1 MKMIKLIFVFIFLLS
16 GCMSNHTSK
25 SCLNESDGLYLLSQ
39 DKGLLN
45 LTPVTEYFPDGFS
58 GYIYVMN
65 SECSDCIGTFIS
77 FVKKLSASRYCG
89 NLLVVIS
96 VATQPV
102 VNHYIKEYDFSKN
115 INVILSEDKQG
126 KWGIGSI
133 EKENGKVYVV
143 TDNKIEN
150 VFQYALY

>member
-1 MKMIKLIFVFIFLLS
+1 MKMIKLIFV
-16 GCMSNHTSK
+16 
-25 SCLNESDGLYLLSQ
+25 
-39 DKGLLN
+39 
-45 LTPVTEYFPDGFS
+45 
-58 GYIYVMN
+58 
-65 SECSDCIGTFIS
+65 
-77 FVKKLSASRYCG
+77 
-89 NLLVVIS
+89 LLVVIS

-133 EKENGKVYVV
+133 EKENGKVCVV

>member
-1 MKMIKLIFVFIFLLS
+1 MIKLIFV
-16 GCMSNHTSK
+16 
-25 SCLNESDGLYLLSQ
+25 
-39 DKGLLN
+39 
-45 LTPVTEYFPDGFS
+45 
-58 GYIYVMN
+58 
-65 SECSDCIGTFIS
+65 
-77 FVKKLSASRYCG
+77 
-89 NLLVVIS
+89 LLVVIS
-96 VATQPV
+96 VATQLV

>member
-1 MKMIKLIFVFIFLLS
+1 MKIIKLIFVFAFLLF
-16 GCMSNHTSK
+16 GCTSNNTSK

-77 FVKKLSASRYCG
+77 FAKKLTTSGYCG

-96 VATQPV
+96 IATRPIV
-102 VNHYIKEYDFSKN
+102 SHYIKEYDFSKN

-133 EKENGKVYVV
+133 EKESGKVYVI
-143 TDNKIEN
+143 TDNKIEK
-150 VFQYALY
+150 VFQYSLY